1 MDTPAGE
8 DFYEKDFI
16 TYLSDENEQEI
27 SRAFIVADPGMVK
40 FHFVDK
46 VYEQPALKDKQV
58 DTAIYSEVLPD
69 PPLSQAIKI
78 AKQMKKF
85 APDTII
91 AIGGGSALDVSK
103 IARYI
108 YEYSLDQEDGWL
120 DIYDNVSELI
130 KELQQK
136 FVDIRKRIVKFKH
149 ETRTSL
155 VMTRSLKAPS

>member
-1 MDTPAGE
+1 M
-8 DFYEKDFI
+8 
-16 TYLSDENEQEI
+16 
-27 SRAFIVADPGMVK
+27 
-40 FHFVDK
+40 
-46 VYEQPALKDKQV
+46 
-58 DTAIYSEVLPD
+58 PD

-91 AIGGGSALDVSK
+91 AIGGNALDVSK
-103 IARYI
+103 ITHYI

>member
-1 MDTPAGE
+1 RNRPQWIRLPE
-8 DFYEKDFI
+8 KIFYEKDSI

-46 VYEQPALKDKQV
+46 VYEQLALRDKQV

-91 AIGGGSALDVSK
+91 AIGGGS
-103 IARYI
+103 
-108 YEYSLDQEDGWL
+108 
-120 DIYDNVSELI
+120 
-130 KELQQK
+130 
-136 FVDIRKRIVKFKH
+136 
-149 ETRTSL
+149 
-155 VMTRSLKAPS
+155 